1 MKSLYVWVTHVWVIF
16 FVMSNLFAYTPYY
29 QPVTD
34 EQKIDCIQTGCPIC
48 GYVRYFPDIVFF
60 IDRYSHLTDEEDKQ
74 MNDAVYDNNHELI
87 PGNMCLFC
95 GGMVPLVA
103 EYEW

>member
-1 MKSLYVWVTHVWVIF
+1 MKLSYFLIISLCVVF
-16 FVMSNLFAYTPYY
+16 FEMSNLHAYTPYY

-34 EQKIDCIQTGCPIC
+34 EQKIDCVQIGCPIC

-60 IDRYSHLTDEEDKQ
+60 IDRYSHLTNEEDKQ
-74 MNDAVYDNNHELI
+74 MRDAVYDYNNELI

-95 GGMVPLVA
+95 GGMVPLV
-103 EYEW
+103 YDLL